1 MNLLEKV
8 GQRFVVAFDG
18 IELNPTLRDW
28 LLECRPG
35 GVILFGRNIKSIEQ
49 VVALT
54 TNLQDLAV
62 QNGLPPFIIAIDE
75 EGGRVSRMSADG
87 SPWIAPSQM
96 AQASAGIDAVRAA
109 AGVTARRLQRMGIN
123 LNFAPVADIN
133 NNPHNPV
140 IGSRSYGSDSAI
152 VAEMVAAAIEV
163 YNAAEIGS
171 CVKHFPGH
179 GDTGVDS
186 HFGLPVISHTRER
199 LDAVELIPF
208 RRAFAANVPALMTA
222 HVMFPALEQAVPVT
236 LSRKF
241 LTELLREVL
250 GFGGL
255 VFTDALDMKAIA
267 ERYTPAESA
276 LATLRAGADV
286 ALPCFTMEIQR
297 DTIRQMVSAASE
309 NAFELE
315 EGLQRVLSF
324 KERFCKPE
332 QRAYSLDDLYQEA
345 LDAQTILEVARE
357 SLTLVSVR
365 SGFRFGVHV
374 ENPAVIEFT
383 LPSASPVEE
392 GRQATLLLRTL
403 LSDHWENLRYLK
415 LPAQPSTEQIA
426 LACHLASTADN
437 LTILARNAARNES
450 QAWALKE
457 LIKIQPHTVV
467 VAARDPYE
475 LNLTKDAAAC
485 LATFGDPPCSI
496 RALAEVLLGKLTPV
510 GKLPVRLEEV

>member
-8 GQRFVVAFDG
+8 GQRFMLSFDG
-18 IELNPTLRDW
+18 TELTPTLRAW

-49 VVALT
+49 VNTLT
-54 TNLQDLAV
+54 ANLQDLAAR
-62 QNGLPPFIIAIDE
+62 NGLPPFIIALDE

-87 SPWIAPSQM
+87 SSWIAPSQM
-96 AQASAGIDAVRAA
+96 AQAAAGIEAVRASA
-109 AGVTARRLQRMGIN
+109 KVTARRLQRMGIN

-140 IGSRSYGSDSAI
+140 IGIRSYGSDPAI
-152 VAEMVAAAIEV
+152 VAELVACAIAE
-163 YNAAEIGS
+163 YNAVGVGS

-199 LDAVELIPF
+199 LDAVELVPF

-241 LTELLREVL
+241 LTELLREEL

-286 ALPCFTMEIQR
+286 VLPCFTMEIQR
-297 DTIRQMVSAASE
+297 AAIRQTVRAASE

-324 KERFCKPE
+324 KERFCKPVS
-332 QRAYSLDDLYQEA
+332 RAYSLEDLNQEA
-345 LDAQTILEVARE
+345 IDAQTILVVARK
-357 SLTLVSVR
+357 SLTLVSIR
-365 SGFRFGVHV
+365 EGFEFGKQAESPV
-374 ENPAVIEFT
+374 VIDFT

-392 GRQATLLLRTL
+392 GRQAAPLLRTL
-403 LSDHWENLRYLK
+403 LSEYWENLRYLT

-426 LACHLASTADN
+426 LSCQLAQTTDN
-437 LTILARNAARNES
+437 LTLLVRNATRNES
-450 QAWALKE
+450 QVRALQE
-457 LIKIQPHTVV
+457 LVKIQPNTVA
-467 VAARDPYE
+467 VAVRDPYD
-475 LNLTKDAAAC
+475 LTLAKGAAS
-485 LATFGDPPCSI
+485 LATYGDPPCSV
-496 RALAEVLLGKLTPV
+496 RALAEVLLGKLKPT